1 MNVHGLKPL
10 SAWRVNRFAGRA
22 GQIGSRRRRRIF
34 APFDAGEVNSPFL
47 SKNSCL

>member
-10 SAWRVNRFAGRA
+10 SAWRVSRFAGRT
-22 GQIGSRRRRRIF
+22 GPIGPRRRRRIF

-47 SKNSCL
+47 PKN